1 MHVRVLGIALTLSL
15 ALVGAAPTAGAGGE
29 TGRIVITPTVDPPGE
44 VGGQALPTGSRFKVR
59 DAGGDVVAEGPIGG
73 SGGDRGNFQSANVD
87 LPPGQYTVEVY
98 YHSAGDRHEEG
109 TRDYKGTQT
118 VNVREGGTDLHQI
131 RVDPRNP
138 EQHLSDQI
146 QHQEDALDD
155 AEDEVKDM
163 EADIKRHRDAGE
175 DVGQE
180 HTDMLDDL
188 KEDVDTIK
196 DRLRRMRRQLRDM
209 RAERLRGAKAA
220 GDAAA
225 DAAKKVR
232 VPTGQQHPGGSKY

>member
-1 MHVRVLGIALTLSL
+1 MHVRVLGIALALSL
-15 ALVGAAPTAGAGGE
+15 TLVGAAPPARAGGE

-59 DAGGDVVAEGPIGG
+59 DAGGDVVAEGGIGG
-73 SGGDRGNFQSANVD
+73 SGGDRGNYQSANVD
-87 LPPGQYTVEVY
+87 LPPGPYTVEVY
-98 YHSAGDRHEEG
+98 YHSAGDRHAEG

-118 VNVREGGTDLHQI
+118 VNVRPGRTNLHQI

-155 AEDEVKDM
+155 AEHAVKELED
-163 EADIKRHRDAGE
+163 DIARHRDNGE

-180 HTDMLDDL
+180 HTDILDDR
-188 KEDVDTIK
+188 KKDVDTIK

-209 RAERLRGAKAA
+209 RAARLRGAKAA

-225 DAAKKVR
+225 DAAKKIR
-232 VPTGQQHPGGSKY
+232 VPTGQKSGGGKY